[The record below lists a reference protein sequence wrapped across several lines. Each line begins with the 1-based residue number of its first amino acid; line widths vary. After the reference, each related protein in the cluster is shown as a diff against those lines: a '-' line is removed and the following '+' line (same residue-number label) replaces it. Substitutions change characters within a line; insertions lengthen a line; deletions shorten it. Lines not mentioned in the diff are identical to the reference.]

1 MSLQLVGETMST
13 EKIGAATATVSFFD
27 KTRFPIVPGSHR
39 GLRLSRR
46 ETRQT
51 EDGGYITTAIYE
63 GRSQDAKEEGGGG
76 GGGGGNRPDA
86 AGDAVYEWS
95 PTFENTAIS
104 RHPRIGELIKKYK
117 GEQDAA
123 GNVTFAKTLSSSDK
137 GSGLRS
143 SASSQEVTEVNPM
156 YGVDD
161 FLSLGGIW
169 SETELARSLPN
180 DVFSS
185 IGEVVFSVPG
195 GMPTPKSRFWLT
207 MPPVVVEHGDQW
219 KVTRRWMLSG
229 VASDREV
236 QAAIEIYKQQ

>member
-51 EDGGYITTAIYE
+51 EDGGFLTTAIYE
-63 GRSQDAKEEGGGG
+63 GRSEEARQEGGEGGGG
-76 GGGGGNRPDA
+76 GGGPDEGG
-86 AGDAVYEWS
+86 GTVYEWS

-104 RHPRIGELIKKYK
+104 RHPRIGELIKKYA
-117 GEQDAA
+117 GEEDAA
-123 GNVTFAKTLSSSDK
+123 GNVTFRKTLSSSDK
-137 GSGLRS
+137 GSGLRTS
-143 SASSQEVTEVNPM
+143 SSSQEVTVVNPM
-156 YGVDD
+156 YGVED

-169 SETELARSLPN
+169 SETKLASNLPN
-180 DVFSS
+180 DVFNT
-185 IGEVVFSVPG
+185 IGQITFSVPG
-195 GMPTPKSRFWLT
+195 GLPTPKSRFWLT

>member
-1 MSLQLVGETMST
+1 MST

-27 KTRFPIVPGSHR
+27 KTRFPIVPSSHR

-51 EDGGYITTAIYE
+51 EDGGFLTTAIYE
-63 GRSQDAKEEGGGG
+63 GRSEEARQEGGGG
-76 GGGGGNRPDA
+76 GGGGGGRPDA
-86 AGDAVYEWS
+86 AGDTVYEWS
-95 PTFENTAIS
+95 PTFEQTDIAK
-104 RHPRIGELIKKYK
+104 HPRISDLLKKYS
-117 GEQDAA
+117 GEQDAS
-123 GNVTFAKTLSSSDK
+123 GNIVFPAKLSSSDK
-137 GSGLRS
+137 GTGLRS
-143 SASSQEVTEVNPM
+143 SASSQETTAVNPM
-156 YGVDD
+156 FGVTD

-185 IGEVVFSVPG
+185 IGEVVFGVPG

-229 VASDREV
+229 VASDRDVE
-236 QAAIEIYKQQ
+236 AAIEIYRQQ